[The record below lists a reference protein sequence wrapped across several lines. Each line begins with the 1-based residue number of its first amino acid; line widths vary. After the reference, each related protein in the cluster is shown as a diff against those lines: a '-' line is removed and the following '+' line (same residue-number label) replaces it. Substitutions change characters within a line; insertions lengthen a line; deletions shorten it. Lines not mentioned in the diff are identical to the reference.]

1 MFQVIARMIEV
12 FLVKKKKIHKGWVG
26 LQKKKSNK
34 KIMKLKIFFLLLFFK

>member
-1 MFQVIARMIEV
+1 MFQVIARMTEV
-12 FLVKKKKIHKGWVG
+12 FLVKKKIHKGWVG

>member
-34 KIMKLKIFFLLLFFK
+34 KNNEIENIFPSTVF